1 MSLKVQEPVEI
12 VDFLKFEKASS
23 VWQETPSVRPPSE
36 RLGYRIGKRVMDIV
50 LALGALILLSV
61 PVFLVVSI
69 IIVATDGFPIFYRQR
84 RVGLNGKLFWIY
96 KFRSMRK
103 DADRILLENKE
114 LLAEFEKNFK
124 LEKDPRITPIGNFI
138 RKTSIDEFPQFLNV
152 LLGNM
157 SLVGPRP
164 VVERELET
172 LYGADAAYYTAVKP
186 GCAGL
191 WQCSGRSDTTY
202 EERVA
207 LDVRY
212 VKEAS
217 LSFDVV
223 ILVRTFFA
231 IVLKKGAR

>member
-1 MSLKVQEPVEI
+1 VSLKVQEPVEI
-12 VDFLKFEKASS
+12 VDFLTFEKAGT
-23 VWQETPSVRPPSE
+23 VWQEPGKVRSPEE
-36 RLGYRIGKRVMDIV
+36 RLSYRLGKRMMD
-50 LALGALILLSV
+50 ILLSSV
-61 PVFLVVSI
+61 AVLLLSPLFLIISA
-69 IIVATDGFPIFYRQR
+69 IIVATDGFPIFYRQK
-84 RVGLNGKLFWIY
+84 RVGKDGKLFWIY

-103 DADRILLENKE
+103 DADRILMENKE

-152 LLGNM
+152 LLGDM

-172 LYGADAAYYTAVKP
+172 LYGPDAAYYTAVKP

-212 VKEAS
+212 VKRAS
-217 LSFDVV
+217 LWFDLV
-223 ILVRTFFA
+223 IMVRTFFA